1 MINPGELSL
10 RVVVAPEGSESLDLR
25 GVGAVSGHGQG
36 GRIAHVV
43 FHPLLQVLTLVLVL
57 VVTPVRVRSQRDG
70 HPQGHL
76 SLHQVRLDEDLPKGG
91 KRGKEKKVGENCIT
105 FSLLQLIQ

>member
-10 RVVVAPEGSESLDLR
+10 RVVVVVVAPEGSGSLELR
-25 GVGAVSGHGQG
+25 GVGAGSGHGQG

-76 SLHQVRLDEDLPKGG
+76 SLHQVRLDEDLQTV
-91 KRGKEKKVGENCIT
+91 KREEGGENCIT

>member
-10 RVVVAPEGSESLDLR
+10 RVVVVVVAPEGSGSLELR
-25 GVGAVSGHGQG
+25 GVWAGPGHGQG

-57 VVTPVRVRSQRDG
+57 VVTPVRVRSQCDG

-76 SLHQVRLDEDLPKGG
+76 SLHQVRLDEDLSGVGKEE
-91 KRGKEKKVGENCIT
+91 KRG
-105 FSLLQLIQ
+105 